1 MKIKRILIANRG
13 EIAVRIIYAC
23 KELGI
28 ESVAV
33 YSEADKDSLHVFLA
47 DQSVCIGPPPSSES
61 YLNIPRIIS
70 AAEITGCDAIHPG
83 YGFLAE
89 NAEFAEIVKSSGFIF
104 IGPEPE
110 HISKMGDKAMAR
122 KIMKEAGVPV
132 IPGSEGVIENIDE
145 GLEIAREIGYPL
157 ILKAAAGGGGKG
169 MRIVKSERDFEISFK
184 TAQAEAQAAFGDKRL
199 YIEKFIEKPKHIE
212 VQVLGDGK
220 GKILTLFERECT
232 IQRKHQKILEEAP
245 SPSIDEKLRKK
256 LMEYAKKGAK
266 AINYKSAGTLEFL
279 MDSDK
284 NLYFIEM
291 NTRIQVEHPVTEF
304 ITGIDLIK
312 EQILLEENGN
322 LNFDEK
328 DIEMRGHAIE
338 VRINAED
345 PERGFMPSPGKIK
358 TLHLPGGP
366 GVRVDSFIYAG
377 YEVKPYYDSL
387 IAKLIV
393 HERTRE
399 YAIRRLKRALEET
412 IIDGIKTT
420 IPLHKKIIESKEFIE
435 GNFDTHFLEDFIK
448 KI

>member
-23 KELGI
+23 EELGI

-47 DQSVCIGPPPSSES
+47 DQSVCIGPPLSSQS

-89 NAEFAEIVKSSGFIF
+89 NAEFVEIVKSSGFIF

-110 HISKMGDKAMAR
+110 HISKMGDKIVAR
-122 KIMKEAGVPV
+122 RIMKEAGVPV
-132 IPGSEGVIENIDE
+132 IPGSGDVIENVDDGID
-145 GLEIAREIGYPL
+145 IAREIGFPV

-169 MRIVKSERDFEISFK
+169 MRIVRSEKDFEINFK

-212 VQVLGDGK
+212 VQVIGDGK
-220 GKILTLFERECT
+220 GKVSTLFERECT
-232 IQRKHQKILEEAP
+232 LQRKHQKILEEAP

-256 LMEYAKKGAK
+256 LMDYAKRGAK

-312 EQILLEENGN
+312 TQIELAEKDSLNLE
-322 LNFDEK
+322 EK

-345 PERGFMPSPGKIK
+345 PDRGFMPSPGKIK

-377 YEVKPYYDSL
+377 YEVNPYYDSL

-393 HERTRE
+393 HEIKRE

-435 GNFDTHFLEDFIK
+435 GNFDTHFLEKFIK
-448 KI
+448 

>member
-1 MKIKRILIANRG
+1 MKIKRVLIANRG

-33 YSEADKDSLHVFLA
+33 YSEADRDSLHVFLA
-47 DQSVCIGPPPSSES
+47 DQSICIGPPPSTQS

-70 AAEITGCDAIHPG
+70 AAEVTGCDAIHPG
-83 YGFLAE
+83 YGFLSE

-104 IGPEPE
+104 IGPDSS
-110 HISKMGDKAMAR
+110 HIEKMGDKAKAR

-132 IPGSEGVIENIDE
+132 IPGSEGVVENLDDAMD
-145 GLEIAREIGYPL
+145 IAKEIGFPVM
-157 ILKAAAGGGGKG
+157 IKAAGGGGGRG
-169 MRIVKSERDFEISFK
+169 MRIARNEKDFEINFK

-199 YIEKFIEKPKHIE
+199 YIEKFIENPRHIE
-212 VQVLGDGK
+212 VQVVGDGK
-220 GKILTLFERECT
+220 GKVLTLFERECSL
-232 IQRKHQKILEEAP
+232 QRKHQKILEEAP
-245 SPSIDEKLRKK
+245 SPAIDEKTRKK
-256 LMEYAKKGAK
+256 LLEYARRGAE
-266 AINYKSAGTLEFL
+266 AIKYKSAGTLEFL
-279 MDSDK
+279 MDKDK

-312 EQILLEENGN
+312 LQIEIEEKKKLELKQE
-322 LNFDEK
+322 EV
-328 DIEMRGHAIE
+328 EMRGHAIE

-345 PERGFMPSPGKIK
+345 PEKGFRPSPGKIN

-366 GVRVDSFIYAG
+366 GVRVDSYIYAG
-377 YEVKPYYDSL
+377 YEIKPYYDSL
-387 IAKLIV
+387 IVKLIV

-399 YAIRRLKRALEET
+399 LAIRRLKRALEET

-420 IPLHKKIIESKEFIE
+420 IPLHKKIIE
-435 GNFDTHFLEDFIK
+435 DEDFIK
-448 KI
+448 GNIDTRFLERFLK

>member
-122 KIMKEAGVPV
+122 RIMKEAGVPV
-132 IPGSEGVIENIDE
+132 IPGSGDVIENVDDGID
-145 GLEIAREIGYPL
+145 IAREIGYPL

-169 MRIVKSERDFEISFK
+169 MRVVRSEKDFEISFK

-232 IQRKHQKILEEAP
+232 LQRKHQKILEEAP

-256 LMEYAKKGAK
+256 LMDYAKRGAK

-291 NTRIQVEHPVTEF
+291 NTRIQVEHPVTEL

-312 EQILLEENGN
+312 TQIELAEKDSLNLE
-322 LNFDEK
+322 EK
-328 DIEMRGHAIE
+328 DIEMRGQAIE

-345 PERGFMPSPGKIK
+345 PDRGFMPSPGKIK

-399 YAIRRLKRALEET
+399 YSIRRLKRALEET

-435 GNFDTHFLEDFIK
+435 GNFDTHFLEKFIK
-448 KI
+448 

>member
-279 MDSDK
+279 MDGDK

>member
-33 YSEADKDSLHVFLA
+33 YSEVDRDSLHVFLA
-47 DQSVCIGPPPSSES
+47 DQSICIGPAPSSQS

-83 YGFLAE
+83 YGFLSE
-89 NAEFAEIVKSSGFIF
+89 NAEFSEIVKSSGFIF

-132 IPGSEGVIENIDE
+132 IPGSEGVVESLDE
-145 GLEIAREIGYPL
+145 ALGVAREIGFPV
-157 ILKAAAGGGGKG
+157 ILKASAGGGGKG
-169 MRIVKSERDFEISFK
+169 MRVVKSEKDFEINFK
-184 TAQAEAQAAFGDKRL
+184 TAQAEAKAAFGDGRL

-212 VQVLGDGK
+212 VQVIGDGN
-220 GKILTLFERECT
+220 GKVLTLFERECT

-245 SPSIDEKLRKK
+245 SPSIDEKTRCK
-256 LMEYAKKGAK
+256 LMEFARKGAE

-279 MDSDK
+279 MDENK

-291 NTRIQVEHPVTEF
+291 NTRIQVEHPITEF

-312 EQILLEENGN
+312 TQIELEEKGK
-322 LNFDEK
+322 LELDQSAIEK
-328 DIEMRGHAIE
+328 RGHAIE
-338 VRINAED
+338 VRINAENPD
-345 PERGFMPSPGKIK
+345 KGFMPSPGIIK

-377 YEVKPYYDSL
+377 YEVKPFYDSL

-393 HERTRE
+393 YERTRDA
-399 YAIRRLKRALEET
+399 AIRRLKRALEET
-412 IIDGIKTT
+412 IIEGIHTT
-420 IPLHKKIIESKEFIE
+420 IPLHKKIIEDKDFIE
-435 GNFDTHFLEDFIK
+435 GNFDTNFLEKFIK
-448 KI
+448 K

>member
-110 HISKMGDKAMAR
+110 HISKMGDKAIAR

-145 GLEIAREIGYPL
+145 GIEIAREIGYPL

-169 MRIVKSERDFEISFK
+169 MRIVRNERDFEISFK

-245 SPSIDEKLRKK
+245 SPSIDEKLRKR
-256 LMEYAKKGAK
+256 LMDYAKKGAK

-328 DIEMRGHAIE
+328 TIEMRGHAIE

-387 IAKLIV
+387 IVKLIV
-393 HERTRE
+393 HERKRE

-420 IPLHKKIIESKEFIE
+420 IPLHKKIIESREFIE

>member
-1 MKIKRILIANRG
+1 MKIKRVLIANRG

-47 DQSVCIGPPPSSES
+47 DQSICIGPPPSNQS

-70 AAEITGCDAIHPG
+70 AAEVTGCDAIHPG
-83 YGFLAE
+83 YGFLSE

-104 IGPEPE
+104 IGPDSS
-110 HISKMGDKAMAR
+110 HIEKMGDKAMAR

-132 IPGSEGVIENIDE
+132 IPGSEGVVDNLDDAMD
-145 GLEIAREIGYPL
+145 IAREIGFPVM
-157 ILKAAAGGGGKG
+157 IKAAGGGGGRG
-169 MRIVKSERDFEISFK
+169 MRIARSEKDFEINFK
-184 TAQAEAQAAFGDKRL
+184 TAQAEAQAAFNDNRL
-199 YIEKFIEKPKHIE
+199 YIEKFIERPRHIE
-212 VQVLGDGK
+212 VQIVGDGK
-220 GKILTLFERECT
+220 GKVLTLFERECSL
-232 IQRKHQKILEEAP
+232 QRKHQKILEEAP
-245 SPSIDEKLRKK
+245 SPAIDEKTREK
-256 LMEYAKKGAK
+256 LLEYARKGAE
-266 AINYKSAGTLEFL
+266 AIKYKSAGTLEFL
-279 MDSDK
+279 MDENK

-312 EQILLEENGN
+312 LQIEIEEKGKLELKQE
-322 LNFDEK
+322 EVQ
-328 DIEMRGHAIE
+328 MRGHAIE

-345 PERGFMPSPGKIK
+345 PEKGFRPSPGKIK

-366 GVRVDSFIYAG
+366 GVRVDSYIYAG
-377 YEVKPYYDSL
+377 YEIKPFYDSL

-399 YAIRRLKRALEET
+399 LAIRRLKRALEET

-420 IPLHKKIIESKEFIE
+420 IPLHKKIIE
-435 GNFDTHFLEDFIK
+435 DEDFIK
-448 KI
+448 GNIDTKFLERFLK

>member
-33 YSEADKDSLHVFLA
+33 YSEVDKDSLHVFLA
-47 DQSVCIGPPPSSES
+47 DQSICIGPAPSSQS

-83 YGFLAE
+83 YGFLSE
-89 NAEFAEIVKSSGFIF
+89 NAEFSEIVKSSGFIF

-132 IPGSEGVIENIDE
+132 IPGSDGIVESLDE
-145 GLEIAREIGYPL
+145 ALEIARDIGFPV
-157 ILKAAAGGGGKG
+157 ILKASAGGGGKG
-169 MRIVKSERDFEISFK
+169 MRVVRSEKDFEISFK
-184 TAQAEAQAAFGDKRL
+184 TAQAEAQAAFGDGRL
-199 YIEKFIEKPKHIE
+199 YIEKFIEKPRHIE
-212 VQVLGDGK
+212 VQVIGDGK
-220 GKILTLFERECT
+220 GKVLTLFERECT
-232 IQRKHQKILEEAP
+232 IQRRHQKILEEAP
-245 SPSIDEKLRKK
+245 SPSIDEKTREK
-256 LMEYAKKGAK
+256 LLEYARRGAE
-266 AINYKSAGTLEFL
+266 AIRYKSAGTLEFL
-279 MDSDK
+279 MDENK

-312 EQILLEENGN
+312 TQIELEEKGKLE
-322 LNFDEK
+322 LNQS
-328 DIEMRGHAIE
+328 DIEKRGHAIE
-338 VRINAED
+338 VRINAENPD
-345 PERGFMPSPGKIK
+345 KGFMPSPGVVK
-358 TLHLPGGP
+358 TLHFPGGP

-393 HERTRE
+393 YERTRE
-399 YAIRRLKRALEET
+399 AAIKRLKRALEET
-412 IIDGIKTT
+412 IIDGIHTT
-420 IPLHKKIIESKEFIE
+420 IPLHKKIVEDKDFIE
-435 GNFDTHFLEDFIK
+435 GNFDTNFLERFLK
-448 KI
+448 R